1 MRVWLQK
8 QKKKEEAKLA
18 AQAETPPVETT
29 PAAPEVPPASDTAE
43 KFVTGVKET
52 PNAGGAGIE
61 QTAAENAA
69 VAGQRAVSAA
79 QQPNEVGL
87 SLFAS
92 TLFLC
97 MCDTWKQE
105 GLLLFTSGSLGKN
118 EHHSCRMCQ

>member
-18 AQAETPPVETT
+18 AQTETLPVEAT

-43 KFVTGVKET
+43 EFVASVEET
-52 PNAGGAGIE
+52 PNAGSAGIE

-87 SLFAS
+87 SLFIS
-92 TLFLC
+92 VLSLC
-97 MCDTWKQE
+97 ICDVCKKG
-105 GLLLFTSGSLGKN
+105 GLLRLTSGSLGKN
-118 EHHSCRMCQ
+118 EHHSCRLCQ